1 MAAEKITIPVDPQAA
16 RAYRGAAP
24 EERQKMQAL
33 LAIWLKDLVAAKP
46 ATLRQIMDEVS
57 RNARAR
63 GLTPDLLESLLKGA

>member
-1 MAAEKITIPVDPQAA
+1 MAVENITIPVDPQAA
-16 RAYRGAAP
+16 SAYNSAAP

-33 LAIWLKDLVAAKP
+33 LALWLKDLVTAEP
-46 ATLRQIMDEVS
+46 ARLKQIMDEVS

>member
-16 RAYRGAAP
+16 RAYNSAP
-24 EERQKMQAL
+24 PQDRQKMEAL
-33 LAIWLKDLVAAKP
+33 LALWLRDLVAAEP

-57 RNARAR
+57 RQARAR